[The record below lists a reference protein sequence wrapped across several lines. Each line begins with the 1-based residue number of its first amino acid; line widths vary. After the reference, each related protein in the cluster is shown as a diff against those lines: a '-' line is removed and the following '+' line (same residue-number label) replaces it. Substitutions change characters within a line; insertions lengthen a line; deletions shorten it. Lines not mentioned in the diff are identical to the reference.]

1 MLLMLNEI
9 TGKTIL
15 CIILNN
21 CVIKIHKT
29 PIKFLPYSIFMQ
41 N

>member
-1 MLLMLNEI
+1 MFNKI
-9 TGKTIL
+9 AGNAIL